1 MLLRPWL
8 GVALLILCF
17 PLGGCRK
24 PVAAPPVTSWDQRA
38 QQAAEAVVTP
48 FVDVRLREYREGFCN
63 GAQMV
68 RTALETG
75 RSPFLLHL
83 SEESAPLMP
92 LGALPA
98 GFTPEGLPLTPEID
112 AATGLERHAVLGN
125 AQTPFPRGQVE
136 GFAWALS
143 HHGSAL
149 LRPLPRPQLPLHWES
164 WSKPEEALRLSG
176 PGSEAQVHWR
186 PGQLL
191 WQAQHRG
198 FPIQRGWR
206 YLPFF
211 EAPRTLALGEDCL
224 WLETQAGQL
233 AAISL
238 KDGRV
243 RDLRSLPEREAL
255 RAQARRQQVKDAAL
269 EREGYQ
275 KDLQKR
281 AEAGDGKA
289 MLALGHLN
297 RGEGKP
303 EAAQRWYRKA
313 AEAGEPDGM
322 IRMAIPLMDASARHQ
337 DRAEARRW
345 IEKAAKAGSPEAQTY
360 LELLDRQE
368 KALP

>member
-1 MLLRPWL
+1 MFPRPWL
-8 GVALLILCF
+8 GVAVLILCY

-24 PVAAPPVTSWDQRA
+24 PAVTPQLTDWDQGA

-68 RTALETG
+68 HTALETG
-75 RSPFLLHL
+75 RSPFLIHL

-92 LGALPA
+92 MGALPA
-98 GFTPEGLPLTPEID
+98 DFVPESLPLAPEID
-112 AATGLERHAVLGN
+112 AATGLERRAVLGH
-125 AQTPFPRGQVE
+125 AETPFPRGQAE
-136 GFAWALS
+136 GFAWALK

-149 LRPLPRPQLPLHWES
+149 LRPLPRPQLPLHWEA
-164 WSKPEEALRLSG
+164 WPKPEEALRVSG

-211 EAPRTLALGEDCL
+211 EALRAVALGEDCL

-233 AAISL
+233 AALNL

-243 RDLRSLPEREAL
+243 RDLRTLSEREAL
-255 RAQARRQQVKDAAL
+255 RAQARRQQTKDAAL

-281 AEAGDGKA
+281 AEAGDSKA
-289 MLALGHLN
+289 MLALGHLK
-297 RGEGKP
+297 RSEGKP
-303 EAAQRWYRKA
+303 EAAQQWYRKA

-322 IRMAIPLMDASARHQ
+322 IRMAIPLMDASARPQ

-345 IEKAAKAGSPEAQTY
+345 IEKAARAGSSEAQTY

-368 KALP
+368 KAQP